1 MPFFGQVAWQQP
13 QPLQAVSL
21 VSTTFLTPPCHAYS
35 SRVIAL
41 NGQVST
47 QYAHPSQFSSRTSEM
62 AASSARLSCARVHR
76 LWVSIGELAGVE
88 IDLLRTAYDIYR
100 DRTVCDGVPLEV
112 TPVAARW
119 TCSRC
124 EHEVGRE
131 GPLRCPGCGA
141 PARLAQGGEIL
152 LDRIE
157 MEVP

>member
-1 MPFFGQVAWQQP
+1 MHEYSIVEA
-13 QPLQAVSL
+13 L
-21 VSTTFLTPPCHAYS
+21 VE
-35 SRVIAL
+35 RVEAEARAHRAL
-41 NGQVST
+41 
-47 QYAHPSQFSSRTSEM
+47 
-62 AASSARLSCARVHR
+62 RVRR

-112 TPVAARW
+112 MPVAARW